1 MQDFCSGRESDSL
14 QTPNISSLPSKPGWP
29 RVFDAQVQLAAV
41 SPQIPSVERKEVEV
55 CDGIVSF
62 YGKLLLKAKGLWQTA
77 FDVSQDRDDKAG
89 WKDIRE
95 TKTLV
100 SELRSPRLFIPGVSL
115 CLPLGLPK
123 G

>member
-1 MQDFCSGRESDSL
+1 MASC
-14 QTPNISSLPSKPGWP
+14 
-29 RVFDAQVQLAAV
+29 VFDAQVQLAAV

-62 YGKLLLKAKGLWQTA
+62 YGKLLLKAKGLWQTV

-95 TKTLV
+95 TKTV
-100 SELRSPRLFIPGVSL
+100 SSGDHICSYLESPSAFHWDF
-115 CLPLGLPK
+115 PK
-123 G
+123 DEAAVGSRGCQSSARG